1 MPIDDL
7 WYLKKRDPDTKKFIP
22 SKRHGRGKRWRVR
35 YTDADTNDRDKLF
48 DLKRDAETFDLNCRS
63 GVSAEV
69 KVGREIE
76 QLTFAK
82 YAQRWKESRESGWS
96 VETRRRVPQNL
107 RKRLVPAFGEQSIR
121 SITLTDV
128 MAWLG
133 RLLDDG
139 TAKSSIGLYFGV
151 LKTILNAAVIDKVL
165 DDNPCD
171 GVNLAQVLRG
181 MSRAPRWV
189 PTEDQVL
196 KLTEVV
202 PRRFRA
208 AIWLG
213 AGEGLRIGEVLGME
227 DSSRCLDV
235 AHEELH
241 VVQQLRHSREH
252 FGGFYL
258 AAPKSGSAGTVD
270 LDAVVAEEVATHIKE
285 VGPVEF
291 ELPDITS
298 ERRVSRP
305 AALLF
310 TTTSGKLIT
319 GRYWSELWEG
329 WRSAAGWPKAGT
341 FHSLRHFFAT
351 TLMSNGVEPQEVQH
365 ALRHASLRITLE
377 TYVHWLPKKDRRRGL
392 IGQILRPTKGSQTG
406 APAAQDRT

>member
-1 MPIDDL
+1 MAIDDL
-7 WYLKKRDPDTKKFIP
+7 WYLKKRNPDTKKFIP

-35 YTDADTNDRDKLF
+35 YTDADNNDREKLF

-63 GVSAEV
+63 GVAAEV
-69 KVGREIE
+69 KVSREIG
-76 QLTFAK
+76 QLTFAQ
-82 YAQRWKESRESGWS
+82 YAQRWQESRESGWS

-107 RKRLVPAFGEQSIR
+107 RKRLLPAFGEQSIR

-133 RLLDDG
+133 RLLDDH

-151 LKTILNAAVIDKVL
+151 LKTIMNAAVVDKVL

-171 GVNLAQVLRG
+171 GVNLSHVLRG
-181 MSRAPRWV
+181 MSRAPKWV

-196 KLTEVV
+196 KLAGVV

-227 DSSRCLDV
+227 NSSRCMDV
-235 AHEELH
+235 AAEELH

-270 LDAVVAEEVATHIKE
+270 LDAVVAEEVTAHVNE

-298 ERRVSRP
+298 DRRVTRP

-310 TTTSGKLIT
+310 TTTRGKLIT
-319 GRYWSELWEG
+319 DRYWSELWED
-329 WRSAAGWPKAGT
+329 WRSAADWPREGT

-377 TYVHWLPKKDRRRGL
+377 TYVHWLPKKDRPRGL
-392 IGQILRPTKGSQTG
+392 IGQILRPAKGSRTG
-406 APAAQDRT
+406 PTGDQDQH

>member
-7 WYLKKRDPDTKKFIP
+7 WYLKKRDPDTRKFLP

-35 YTDADTNDRDKLF
+35 YTDADNNDREKLF
-48 DLKRDAETFDLNCRS
+48 DLKRDAEEFDLACRS
-63 GVSAEV
+63 GVAIAV
-69 KVGREIE
+69 KVSDEAGR
-76 QLTFAK
+76 LTFAE
-82 YAQRWKESRESGWS
+82 YAWRWKESRESGWS

-107 RKRLVPAFGEQSIR
+107 RKRLLPTFGEKPIR

-128 MAWLG
+128 MSWLG

-139 TAKSSIGLYFGV
+139 TKKSSIGLYFGV
-151 LKTILNAAVIDKVL
+151 LKSIMNAAVIDKVL
-165 DDNPCD
+165 DDNPCNA
-171 GVNLAQVLRG
+171 VNLPQVLRG
-181 MSRAPRWV
+181 MSRAPKWV

-196 KLTEVV
+196 RLVEVV

-213 AGEGLRIGEVLGME
+213 AGEGLRIGEALGVE
-227 DSSRCLDV
+227 DDPRCFD
-235 AHEELH
+235 AAREELH
-241 VVQQLRHSREH
+241 VVQQLRHSAEH

-258 AAPKSGSAGTVD
+258 APPKSGSAGTVD
-270 LDAVVAEEVATHIKE
+270 LDPVVAEEVAAHIKE

-291 ELPDITS
+291 ELPDITR
-298 ERRVSRP
+298 EGRGTRR

-310 TTTSGKLIT
+310 TTTRGKLIT
-319 GRYWSELWEG
+319 DRYWSELWEG
-329 WRSAAGWPKAGT
+329 WRSAAGWPKEGT

-377 TYVHWLPKKDRRRGL
+377 TYVHWLPKKDRQRGL
-392 IGQILRPTKGSQTG
+392 LGRILRPVTAVHPVTSSS
-406 APAAQDRT
+406 QDRC

>member
-1 MPIDDL
+1 MAIDDL
-7 WYLKKRDPDTKKFIP
+7 WYLTKRGPDKKRLP

-35 YTDADTNDRDKLF
+35 YTDASGESREKLF
-48 DLKRDAETFDLNCRS
+48 ERKSDAETFDLNCRS
-63 GVSAEV
+63 GVAEEV
-69 KVGREIE
+69 KVSRELE
-76 QLTFAK
+76 QLTFAM

-96 VETRRRVPQNL
+96 IETQRRVPQNL
-107 RKRLVPAFGEQSIR
+107 RKRLLPTFGEQPIR

-133 RLLDDG
+133 RMLDDQ

-151 LKTILNAAVIDKVL
+151 LKAILNAAVIDKVL
-165 DDNPCD
+165 EDNPCD
-171 GVNLAQVLRG
+171 GVNLTQVLRG
-181 MSRAPRWV
+181 MSRAPKWV

-213 AGEGLRIGEVLGME
+213 AGEGLRIGEALGLE
-227 DSSRCLDV
+227 DSSRCLNV
-235 AHEELH
+235 AHDELH

-258 AAPKSGSAGTVD
+258 AAPKSGSTGTVD
-270 LDAVVAEEVATHIKE
+270 LDAVVAEEVAAHIKD

-298 ERRVSRP
+298 EGRVTRP
-305 AALLF
+305 VALLF
-310 TTTSGKLIT
+310 TTTRGKLIN
-319 GRYWSELWEG
+319 GRYWSQMWED
-329 WRSAAGWPKAGT
+329 WRSAAGWPKEGT

-351 TLMSNGVEPQEVQH
+351 TLMSNGVEPQQVQH

-377 TYVHWLPKKDRRRGL
+377 TYVHWLPKKDRPRGL
-392 IGQILRPTKGSQTG
+392 VGQILRRTDAGQTG
-406 APAAQDRT
+406 TSANQDRH